1 MPEPNTSRRAIRE
14 RRLRELPAQMR
25 YLIWE
30 ARLLAP
36 PRMHDNLADWTPR
49 AMALVDQ
56 LQRIIQGRLAK
67 AAAPKPSRS
76 R

>member
-1 MPEPNTSRRAIRE
+1 MAESNTNLRVLRE

-36 PRMHDNLADWTPR
+36 PRMHDTIADWTPR

-56 LQRIIQGRLAK
+56 LHKIIEGRLTK
-67 AAAPKPSRS
+67 PAPKASRY

>member
-1 MPEPNTSRRAIRE
+1 MAESNTHRRALRE

-25 YLIWE
+25 YLVWE

-36 PRMHDNLADWTPR
+36 PRMHDNIADWTPR

-56 LQRIIQGRLAK
+56 LHKIIEGRRAK
-67 AAAPKPSRS
+67 PASKLSRS

>member
-1 MPEPNTSRRAIRE
+1 MAEPNTNRRAIRE

-25 YLIWE
+25 YLVWE

-36 PRMHDNLADWTPR
+36 PRMHDSLADWTPR

-56 LQRIIQGRLAK
+56 LHKIIEGRHLAK
-67 AAAPKPSRS
+67 PALKASRS